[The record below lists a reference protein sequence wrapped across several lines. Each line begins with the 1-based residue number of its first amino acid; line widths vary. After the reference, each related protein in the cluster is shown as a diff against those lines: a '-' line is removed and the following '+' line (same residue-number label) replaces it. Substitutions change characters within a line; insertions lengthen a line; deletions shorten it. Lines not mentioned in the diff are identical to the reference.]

1 MDLPK
6 GLVKDDR
13 RIYEDVAAL
22 TQPLPPDFIIRMWR
36 LYTTTNLKL
45 VDPTARR
52 LENLWWHVMGSDRS
66 KLKAATVAKIWE
78 HISYGP
84 TFVPLKGSP
93 NRWEGPSTPRFNS
106 QHESDPVLSAQQMNQ
121 DIKMIS
127 EQSALKELSASSS
140 RPPPPHP
147 ILKKH
152 RGDSK
157 SGPRP
162 TARFVSPHESADE
175 DYQTSDETS
184 SGSTGASG
192 LEMRTSST
200 VSPAKSSKKKPS
212 TPTKRFVASAS
223 GKRRPV
229 LPRRMSSQSSTNSD
243 VGIKEPGSANGGK
256 HVGTYNVMHP
266 HAEESAILSV
276 SGTAET
282 GACTNSKPRASTR
295 APEQI
300 RNRPV
305 ESRSWHGQSRW
316 SQDAYVYTSRITRAL
331 ITKNR
336 VILFSTFRLFGAAY
350 GAGTVEFRVLSTEGG

>member
-36 LYTTTNLKL
+36 RKS
-45 VDPTARR
+45 TAAR
-52 LENLWWHVMGSDRS
+52 G
-66 KLKAATVAKIWE
+66 
-78 HISYGP
+78 
-84 TFVPLKGSP
+84 
-93 NRWEGPSTPRFNS
+93 TPRFNS
-106 QHESDPVLSAQQMNQ
+106 QHESDPILSAQQMNQ

-192 LEMRTSST
+192 LEMRTSSA

-212 TPTKRFVASAS
+212 TPTKRFVASAAAYPDQKDS
-223 GKRRPV
+223 KCRLLVPKPWGND
-229 LPRRMSSQSSTNSD
+229 QSKGLFQNLR
-243 VGIKEPGSANGGK
+243 GR
-256 HVGTYNVMHP
+256 
-266 HAEESAILSV
+266 
-276 SGTAET
+276 
-282 GACTNSKPRASTR
+282 KPRASAR
-295 APEQI
+295 ALEQ
-300 RNRPV
+300 NRHRSV
-305 ESRSWHGQSRW
+305 ESRSWHGQSW
-316 SQDAYVYTSRITRAL
+316 WPQDAYVYTSCITRAL
-331 ITKNR
+331 ITKSW
-336 VILFSTFRLFGAAY
+336 VIFFGTFRLFGAAY
-350 GAGTVEFRVLSTEGG
+350 GARTLEFRVLSTEGG